1 MDKDKIKRELLA
13 IGISAYIKEIDYN
26 KAMELLEIE
35 LCKHEKLVKKLNL
48 TDVSQRSELFKSF
61 LQKVVQE
68 TDVGDLTWQ
77 TRDEAKELLKLLN
90 CG

>member
-1 MDKDKIKRELLA
+1 MEEILINWIRKNPAFAEDSDDSYHNRKQMMEFAKHYHKKQLLLH
-13 IGISAYIKEIDYN
+13 G
-26 KAMELLEIE
+26 
-35 LCKHEKLVKKLNL
+35 
-48 TDVSQRSELFKSF
+48 VSQQRELFKSF

-68 TDVGDLTWQ
+68 TEVGDLTWQ